1 MRKFKI
7 TLDDWNYNNQSY
19 NHNNINIMFSSYYNF
34 NHYNFSKVVFNF
46 IFVLR
51 IRSIMLKFII
61 GLGIIIIL
69 NLINSLLR
77 SYLDYLDSFT

>member
-1 MRKFKI
+1 MRKFKT
-7 TLDDWNYNNQSY
+7 TLDDWNNQSY
-19 NHNNINIMFSSYYNF
+19 NHNNINIIFSSY
-34 NHYNFSKVVFNF
+34 YNFSKVVFNF

-51 IRSIMLKFII
+51 IRSIMLKFTI

>member
-1 MRKFKI
+1 MRKFKT
-7 TLDDWNYNNQSY
+7 TLDDWNNQSY
-19 NHNNINIMFSSYYNF
+19 NHNNININTIIFSSY
-34 NHYNFSKVVFNF
+34 YNFSKVVFNF

-51 IRSIMLKFII
+51 IRSIMLKFTI